1 MNPRAQVS
9 LLPDGR
15 RLHLHDGPID
25 LIIEA
30 FGAPSQVAK
39 AYSAATERFTI
50 ILDELCAEL
59 PLLRQTAG
67 LSGPP
72 VTGVVAKRM
81 LEAVLPYAADN
92 FITPMAAVAGSVA
105 AATVVANAVDLP
117 GHPAISR
124 VPACELAPDSDLGD
138 LLVTQNVAQ
147 LSQAE
152 VEIALHGGVAM
163 ARSLV
168 ERGLIIAAAL
178 NLEGETRAVG
188 SIP

>member
-92 FITPMAAVAGSVA
+92 FITPMAAVAGSAETPAPHSCSAERCGA
-105 AATVVANAVDLP
+105 A
-117 GHPAISR
+117 
-124 VPACELAPDSDLGD
+124 ESDLEPRTLHVCSVLPLHLEKPGAD
-138 LLVTQNVAQ
+138 GLLLLGWRHRV
-147 LSQAE
+147 
-152 VEIALHGGVAM
+152 HDR
-163 ARSLV
+163 RSF
-168 ERGLIIAAAL
+168 R
-178 NLEGETRAVG
+178 
-188 SIP
+188 